1 MMYPKPSTLLI
12 WLYLVTIVVFV
23 VCRFSSL
30 TFSFSPT
37 QYRSVHRQIYFE
49 TYRALIIKSSTG
61 KLRFT
66 KHSYLP
72 TAGTT
77 PSLPL
82 VDSGSPPSTN
92 SPITRQNC
100 IVCSYRKIRPFVT
113 KYEIG
118 HRTQLES
125 PPCWPHHP
133 RSYMLEPR
141 MEDWQDVHHRP
152 ATIRPIT

>member
-1 MMYPKPSTLLI
+1 MQKQLVARLDVWDYRVVMYPKPSTLLI

-125 PPCWPHHP
+125 PP
-133 RSYMLEPR
+133 
-141 MEDWQDVHHRP
+141 
-152 ATIRPIT
+152 